1 MIYELEKIDLITI
14 DKTKPLEL
22 CLGISDD
29 VQWDHHVEEH
39 LQLLQEKL
47 NNYVTYIINKGY
59 LTITNGREFESFSIN
74 IYFAEI
80 PEERAISFLQSFQ
93 DILIGDGLPI
103 TITCEVVEPDYNQK
117 EDKNDKG

>member
-39 LQLLQEKL
+39 LQLLQEKM
-47 NNYVTYIINKGY
+47 NNYVTYIIPK
-59 LTITNGREFESFSIN
+59 
-74 IYFAEI
+74 
-80 PEERAISFLQSFQ
+80 
-93 DILIGDGLPI
+93 
-103 TITCEVVEPDYNQK
+103 VV
-117 EDKNDKG
+117 